1 MSRME
6 NSSGKKEVALR
17 LKAAVEEA
25 VHCIGLG
32 YDLTLDLL
40 LRYCKKEVTEDGSR
54 LIGIDDDQVRDITI
68 PGGGLVQN
76 VPHSI
81 NCDKGERLRFCSDVL
96 SFRQMSEQFNQE
108 LSLSSRIPT
117 GQFNTA
123 FEFTGCWQKDAAFT
137 KSLAF
142 DGVLI
147 TLYSIALE
155 KCQVELSNHVK
166 QALPPSWDPA
176 ALGRFIKK
184 YGTHVI
190 VGIKIG
196 GKDVVYAKQHYSSP
210 LESTDVQKI
219 LKDVA
224 DKRFSDV
231 GVDFSSHHEKHES
244 NERGLTILDLGTPS
258 SRSNQ
263 EGVTFFWRRLGGS
276 ISRNIRHNKWC
287 QTVPLEPEVVSMS
300 FIPISSL
307 LSGVKGNGFLS
318 HAINLYLRYQPP
330 IEELDQFLEFQLPR
344 EWAPGFGDIPIG
356 PDRKLEIGETL
367 QFSLMGPKLYVNA
380 IKRESNE
387 RGLTLLDIGTPS
399 LHSNQ
404 EGVTFFCRRLGGSI
418 SRNIRH
424 NKWCQTVPLE
434 PEVISMSF
442 IPISSLLNGVS
453 GSGFLSHAINVYLRY
468 QPPIEEV
475 HQFLE
480 FQLPK
485 KWAPVYGDIPIGPDR
500 KLEIGETL
508 QFSLMG
514 PKLYVNANQVDAEN
528 KPVTG
533 MRLYLEGRRSN
544 RLAIHL
550 QHLSSSPESFQL
562 HKLHNQSVGNYN
574 SFYAQQYYEKVQWKI
589 FSNVCTAPVES
600 DDDLSIVTGAQFYIR
615 KSVMGNTLFLRLHF
629 SRVTGATVIQ
639 KPEWDGSPNFAQTS
653 GMITLVATLFSSAQ
667 KPPPEPSD
675 VNINSSKYP
684 GGPPV
689 PILPGKLSRFVD
701 TREMTRGPQD
711 QPGYWVVSGARLIVD
726 KGKISLRV
734 KYSLLAVILQ
744 N

>member
-17 LKAAVEEA
+17 LRAAVEEA

-81 NCDKGERLRFCSDVL
+81 NCDKGERLRFRSDVL
-96 SFRQMSEQFNQE
+96 SFQQMSEQFNQE

-287 QTVPLEPEVVSMS
+287 QTVPFEPEVVSMS

-344 EWAPGFGDIPIG
+344 DWAPGFGDIPIG

-380 IKRESNE
+380 IK
-387 RGLTLLDIGTPS
+387 
-399 LHSNQ
+399 
-404 EGVTFFCRRLGGSI
+404 
-418 SRNIRH
+418 
-424 NKWCQTVPLE
+424 
-434 PEVISMSF
+434 
-442 IPISSLLNGVS
+442 
-453 GSGFLSHAINVYLRY
+453 
-468 QPPIEEV
+468 
-475 HQFLE
+475 
-480 FQLPK
+480 
-485 KWAPVYGDIPIGPDR
+485 
-500 KLEIGETL
+500 
-508 QFSLMG
+508 
-514 PKLYVNANQVDAEN
+514 VDAGN

-550 QHLSSSPESFQL
+550 QHLSSSPQSFQ
-562 HKLHNQSVGNYN
+562 LHNQSVGNYN